1 MEPEKDP
8 SDFLEDASY
17 RIVKIAIPVVLT
29 LILDAVITRLIE
41 NTHGSVSLDRSF
53 SETMSYNSGGLSTMW
68 SILLA
73 VILIVSIII
82 VTAILLVCYYYGYT
96 KVIFVWMIIA
106 VSVILSYYVWIF
118 FHQVPPILN
127 FPVDYIAICLLI
139 MNLVVIGDM
148 SIFWRAPK
156 VVTQAFLV
164 FISVLIALVF
174 LSFPDWTIWILLGI
188 LVIYDCCVVLC
199 PHGLLNMIIKKSE
212 ERNDEIPALIY
223 ASAAYIVKEDHSAN
237 EYEGWEDGLNDSEN
251 SENDDDNDEDNDEDT
266 DGDGDGSGDGKKD
279 DNPKEVTDNTDLSLN
294 VSSTDPEDQNRV
306 AQPVNNS
313 TQNLDTDPQA
323 QQQPQPGQPDQP
335 QQQGE
340 KKKKKKK
347 RDRDGVR
354 LGLGDFCFYGIL
366 ITRAARL
373 GWDLTILCIFA
384 VILGLS
390 ITLLILAWVQR
401 ALPALPISLV
411 LGIIFFCIGAL
422 TFRKFDLNLRQT
434 MLAF

>member
-1 MEPEKDP
+1 METENDP

-53 SETMSYNSGGLSTMW
+53 SETMSYNSGGLSTTL
-68 SILLA
+68 SIILA

-96 KVIFVWMIIA
+96 KVIFVWMIVA
-106 VSVILSYYVWIF
+106 VSIILSYYVWIF
-118 FHQVPPILN
+118 FKEVPPVLN
-127 FPVDYIAICLLI
+127 FTVDYIAIVLLI

-156 VVTQAFLV
+156 IVTQAFLV

-223 ASAAYIVKEDHSAN
+223 ASAAFIVKDDHSAH
-237 EYEGWEDGLNDSEN
+237 EYEGWEDGLNESEN
-251 SENDDDNDEDNDEDT
+251 SENNDDEESNDNDDE
-266 DGDGDGSGDGKKD
+266 DGDGDGNGNGQDTKEAE
-279 DNPKEVTDNTDLSLN
+279 DNADATNATPVN
-294 VSSTDPEDQNRV
+294 DPENQNRA

-313 TQNLDTDPQA
+313 AQNLDTDAPD
-323 QQQPQPGQPDQP
+323 QQPQD
-335 QQQGE
+335 QQQAGE

-347 RDRDGVR
+347 KDRDGVR

-411 LGIIFFCIGAL
+411 LGVIFFCIGAL
-422 TFRKFDLNLRQT
+422 TFRKFDLNLRET

>member
-1 MEPEKDP
+1 METENDP

-53 SETMSYNSGGLSTMW
+53 SETMSYNSGGLSTTW
-68 SILLA
+68 SIILA

-96 KVIFVWMIIA
+96 KVIFVWMIVA
-106 VSVILSYYVWIF
+106 VSIILSYYVWIF
-118 FHQVPPILN
+118 FKEVPPVLN
-127 FPVDYIAICLLI
+127 FTVDYIAIVLLI

-156 VVTQAFLV
+156 IVTQAFLV

-223 ASAAYIVKEDHSAN
+223 ASAAFIVKDDHSAH
-237 EYEGWEDGLNDSEN
+237 EYEGWEDGLNESEN
-251 SENDDDNDEDNDEDT
+251 SENNDDEESNDNDDE
-266 DGDGDGSGDGKKD
+266 DGDGDGNGNGQDTKEAE
-279 DNPKEVTDNTDLSLN
+279 DNADATNATPVN
-294 VSSTDPEDQNRV
+294 DPENQNRA

-313 TQNLDTDPQA
+313 AQNLDTDAPD
-323 QQQPQPGQPDQP
+323 QQPQD
-335 QQQGE
+335 QQQAGE

-347 RDRDGVR
+347 KDRDGVR

-411 LGIIFFCIGAL
+411 LGVIFFCIGAL
-422 TFRKFDLNLRQT
+422 TFRKFDLNLRET

>member
-1 MEPEKDP
+1 MEEDKDP

-53 SETMSYNSGGLSTMW
+53 SQTMSYNNGGITGW
-68 SILLA
+68 WPVLLA
-73 VILIVSIII
+73 VILIVAIII

-96 KVIFVWMIIA
+96 KVIFVWMVVA
-106 VSVILSYYVWIF
+106 VSIILSYYVWIF
-118 FHQVPPILN
+118 FKQVPPVLN
-127 FPVDYIAICLLI
+127 FPVDYISIIILI
-139 MNLVVIGDM
+139 INLVVIGDM

-156 VVTQAFLV
+156 IVTQAFLV

-174 LSFPDWTIWILLGI
+174 LTFPDWTIWILLGI

-223 ASAAYIVKEDHSAN
+223 ASAAYMVKDDHSAH
-237 EYEGWEDGLNDSEN
+237 EYEGWEDGLNN
-251 SENDDDNDEDNDEDT
+251 SDYEENDDDNND
-266 DGDGDGSGDGKKD
+266 DGDGDGNDGDGSGDGDKKEAQD
-279 DNPKEVTDNTDLSLN
+279 PNPNPNAPLDNEKDEAAQAAEPVKTSGESLN
-294 VSSTDPEDQNRV
+294 
-306 AQPVNNS
+306 A
-313 TQNLDTDPQA
+313 DPQNPEQNPEQKA
-323 QQQPQPGQPDQP
+323 
-335 QQQGE
+335 E
-340 KKKKKKK
+340 KKKKKKKK

-401 ALPALPISLV
+401 ALPALPISLI
-411 LGIIFFCIGAL
+411 LGVIFFCIGAL
-422 TFRKFDLNLRQT
+422 TFRKFDLNLRHT